1 MFSEIKGLKFRCTL
15 ITLFSSLNWI
25 WVFTCALGAYSSA
38 GWTLDAA
45 LNTKPKG
52 IFISGGHQVTSVLA
66 QEFVDGALIRVRW
79 SALEPSPGLYD
90 WDDLDDE
97 IAKVKAAG
105 KKYTLAI
112 VSGPRAPKWLYNEL
126 KAPSYNYSFKRPS
139 TNKNSANKNSTNK
152 NRSKNK
158 ILPLPWDEVYLTRWL
173 QIVDAAGKRYRDDP
187 DLYLVHITSSSQ
199 NGFEMQLPMKR
210 GSRDSNEVP
219 DWKDYGF
226 SKDRYMAAV
235 KRVIDAFAE
244 AFPTQFL
251 DLEIHSVLTDSSIP
265 EELID
270 YGASTLGHR
279 FGPFGAWL
287 NNRDTH
293 WDKPLRAVMAKHGKT
308 SFCNYQLIGNV
319 TRQAKKVGPGGLQGA
334 VDLGVSQGCLYY
346 EIWEVDLKNIE
357 LRAWLSDTHRQLN
370 AKPLK

>member
-1 MFSEIKGLKFRCTL
+1 MRVPRA
-15 ITLFSSLNWI
+15 LFGSFKWV
-25 WVFTCALGAYSSA
+25 WVFAWILGTYSSA
-38 GWTLDAA
+38 GWALEEA
-45 LNTKPKG
+45 LNAKPKG
-52 IFISGGHQVTSVLA
+52 IFISGGRHQLPSVLA
-66 QEFVDGALIRVRW
+66 HEFVDGALIRVRW

-90 WDDLDDE
+90 WDYLDDE
-97 IAKVKAAG
+97 IAKVKKAG

-112 VSGPRAPKWLYNEL
+112 VSGPSAPQWLYSEL
-126 KAPSYNYSFKRPS
+126 KAPSYNYSFKHP
-139 TNKNSANKNSTNK
+139 NANKK
-152 NRSKNK
+152 RSKNK
-158 ILPLPWDEVYLTRWL
+158 ILPLPWDEIYLTRWL
-173 QIVDAAGKRYRDDP
+173 QVVDAAGKRYRNDP

-210 GSRDSNEVP
+210 GSRDSNDVP

-226 SKDRYMAAV
+226 SKEKYMTAV

-270 YGASTLGHR
+270 YGASTLGLR

-287 NNRDTH
+287 NNRDTR

-319 TRQAKKVGPGGLQGA
+319 TRQAKRVGPGGLQST
-334 VDLGVSQGCLYY
+334 VELGVSQGCLYY
-346 EIWEVDLKNIE
+346 EIWEIDLKNTE